1 MGRPQGPFG
10 CFGDRHEGSIIQVR
24 LKMKNIF
31 KKSRE
36 LVFAKQGSVL
46 SAAFVIMTMIIAS
59 RLLGLVRQRTLASLF
74 TADQLSIFFAAFRL
88 PDLVFE
94 ILVFGTFSSAFIPV
108 FSRLVR
114 KDEKDAWL
122 LSSRVMNV
130 ALLIFCCLAVI
141 FSILAPNIY
150 RLIAPGYDPI
160 QQMQIVRLS
169 RILFLAQGLF
179 VVSYILTSV
188 LESLRIFFIPALS
201 PLFYNLGIII
211 ATVLLHQKLGLM
223 APVVGVLVG
232 ALFHLL
238 IQLPFAR
245 KLGFRFSWSFK
256 INDGVKSVGR
266 LAWPRLIESIFLQL
280 SKMGEL
286 YFSSIISTA
295 AYTFYTLGNSLQ
307 LLPVGLVGT
316 SIAKAALPTFSEKGE
331 ARHEFLEVFWRTFY
345 QMTFLILPMSVA
357 FIVLRIPLVRLVFGT
372 DIFTWAATVQ
382 TGYVVSAFSLG
393 MLFQTNNALLSR
405 AFFAL
410 HDTKT
415 PVSTSIISLLIIFG
429 LDFLFIRGFGW
440 PVWGLAFA
448 YSLGMF
454 FQFVALLVSFKKKI
468 GHQPRL
474 FKWTFVKQAISASLS
489 GSVMFLL
496 IKLFDRSV
504 WVKQLSFVA
513 LLDENI
519 PFEKFVLDTRFT
531 QNLLILTILVS
542 LVGGVVYLGASYFL
556 KVRELTSFQ
565 KLLKRLL
572 TAR

>member
-1 MGRPQGPFG
+1 
-10 CFGDRHEGSIIQVR
+10 
-24 LKMKNIF
+24 MKNFI
-31 KKSRE
+31 SRGKN
-36 LVFAKQGSVL
+36 LFFAKQGSVL
-46 SAAFVIMTMIIAS
+46 SAALVIMTMIVAS

-74 TADQLSIFFAAFRL
+74 TADQLSVFFAAFRL

-108 FSRLVR
+108 FARLVK
-114 KDEKDAWL
+114 KDEKEAWL

-130 ALLIFCCLAVI
+130 ALLAFC
-141 FSILAPNIY
+141 ILALAFSVLAPDIY
-150 RLIAPGYDPI
+150 RLIAPGYGFAE
-160 QQMQIVRLS
+160 QLQIVKMARV
-169 RILFLAQGLF
+169 LFLAQGLF
-179 VVSYILTSV
+179 VVSYVLTSV
-188 LESLRIFFIPALS
+188 LESLKTFFIPALS
-201 PLFYNLGIII
+201 PIFYNLGII
-211 ATVLLHQKLGLM
+211 TSTLLLHQRLGLM
-223 APVVGVLVG
+223 APVVGVLIG
-232 ALFHLL
+232 AFLHLL
-238 IQLPFAR
+238 IQLPFAV
-245 KLGFRFSWSFK
+245 KLGFRFNWSFK

-266 LAWPRLIESIFLQL
+266 LAWPRLVESLFLQL

-331 ARHEFLEVFWRTFY
+331 ARHEFLDVFWRTFY

-415 PVSTSIISLLIIFG
+415 PVSTSIISLLLIFG
-429 LDFLFIRGFGW
+429 LDFLFIRGLGW

-454 FQFVALLVSFKKKI
+454 FQFVALLISFKKKI
-468 GHQPRL
+468 GYQPKV
-474 FKWTFVKQAISASLS
+474 FKWTFVKQAISVASS

-504 WVKQLSFVA
+504 WVKRLSFIA
-513 LLDENI
+513 FLDENI

-531 QNLLILTILVS
+531 QNLLILTVLVS
-542 LVGGVVYLGASYFL
+542 LIGGVVYLAVSWLL
-556 KVRELTSFQ
+556 KVRELSSFQ
-565 KLLKRLL
+565 KLIKRLL